1 MLEVL
6 KESLWPAN
14 LPFTLLL
21 LGVVGY
27 WLLMILGAVDFDGV
41 DVDLDADAHAGGS
54 TGVVFGLSQLLGARR
69 TPFMVVFSVFA
80 LSMWLLSMIGNHYFS
95 DSSLLRTLLLL
106 VPNLVLSVLVTRTL
120 MLPLSRFFSTL
131 NKDGEKHR
139 NLLGKTCV
147 IATLEAT
154 PTFGQGEVV
163 TGGSPLRLNVRT
175 SEGVTLRKGDR
186 ALIVKE
192 DPDRQF
198 YYVIKVT
205 TDKLE
210 D

>member
-6 KESLWPAN
+6 KESLWTAN

-21 LGVVGY
+21 LGVMGY
-27 WLLMILGAVDFDGV
+27 WLLMILGAVDFDGF
-41 DVDLDADAHAGGS
+41 DVDLDADAHTGGS

-80 LSMWLLSMIGNHYFS
+80 LSMWLLSMIGNHYFN
-95 DSSLLRTLLLL
+95 DSSLLRALLLL
-106 VPNLVLSVLVTRTL
+106 VPNLLLSVLVTRTL
-120 MLPLSRFFSTL
+120 MLPLSRFFGTL

-163 TGGSPLRLNVRT
+163 TGGAPLRLNVRT

-210 D
+210 E